1 MVLVSRPFGGR
12 SGKLQFLLDKPNEK
26 INVLNV
32 SKKGDQEGE

>member
-1 MVLVSRPFGGR
+1 MVLVSGPFGGR
-12 SGKLQFLLDKPNEK
+12 FGKLQFLLDKPNEQ